1 MNLDSQCWVTL
12 KTLQFFWRFIKISWT
27 TMFACSTLDFT
38 SITVCNNLDFPWRIS
53 SVLCHSV
60 FESNTEL
67 KSAILLRRK
76 FDFNSDWVNLWS
88 VICGNFCIFWKHWE
102 IPLDVESNWSF
113 PEFRFVSHSL
123 QWTFVFDV
131 SKQGLYIKYLYVK
144 SRFAVDKN
152 HNVLWTDPIINV
164 IKLQRTK
171 LLYNFSCDFQFNL
184 KIKAQLFFVV
194 FQVVSTALS
203 FPEKSVY
210 V

>member
-27 TMFACSTLDFT
+27 TMFACSTIDFT

-131 SKQGLYIKYLYVK
+131 SKQGLYIKHLYVK
-144 SRFAVDKN
+144 SRPNYKCDKAS
-152 HNVLWTDPIINV
+152 TYEIA
-164 IKLQRTK
+164 LQFLMWYSIR
-171 LLYNFSCDFQFNL
+171 FGQFNL
-184 KIKAQLFFVV
+184 KIKTQLFSVV
-194 FQVVSTALS
+194 FKVVSTALS
-203 FPEKSVY
+203 LPEKSVY